1 MLGDFRLKVFQTVAQ
16 KRNFSKAAKVLGISQ
31 PAVSMH
37 ISELEK
43 IIDSPLFIRQKG
55 IVTLTDKGRI
65 LLDYSSKILYL
76 YECVNQRLIPDNTKY
91 NRSLR
96 IGYPSEIK
104 FILTPIIFNLQS
116 LYPKLEIVLR
126 DDNTEDIVNLLKEGL
141 IDIAILDIKDKAS
154 LFENNIVSK
163 PFYSI
168 TNSSSGNK
176 LKEYYLYYILE
187 NFRDNPSISLFLLNC
202 STLN

>member
-16 KRNFSKAAKVLGISQ
+16 KKNFSRAAKVLGISQ

-43 IIDSPLFIRQKG
+43 IIGSPLFIRQKG
-55 IVTLTDKGRI
+55 IVSLTDKGRI